1 MEVFIAGV
9 PERETERSL
18 NSFFKDILCRLQM
31 ENWMCQKKR
40 RKNWAKLVFLH
51 PKDGHKFLA
60 LHGQIKTLVGGY
72 YPFPGS
78 NNLVFKGH
86 QLRCRQSDRIDKFA
100 LQSLEMDM
108 KARAEHGM
116 TPANMD
122 RARSQKDYRNLS
134 CDFVSC
140 GLWDYIG
147 SELVF
152 KPYFTL
158 AESAT
163 MTFNTKFMA
172 FKMHTSQRLDISYYG
187 IESVAWEG
195 LPSPAIVFTLREA
208 PRFFQ
213 SRDHTTSTLPQDFA
227 RTMDSRFGDHD
238 LPYGNGQ
245 ERERLPGLNGDHQKI
260 AGSCLVYRFLLTKTS
275 ELDDQIRTISQTR
288 GMPPM
293 IRRHI
298 NVHKPRVSY
307 AARFSALLLQLL
319 PAASSLPFSVKF
331 QLQKLA
337 QNGYIPPSQVVAL
350 LPEVKRMFARS
361 DVRVCVNAIRK
372 LFLQIPFAGPDS
384 EPECFKLQSLVNLL
398 RKNEELSIRD
408 GLYLEEPV
416 ASENVAVIH
425 KATITPAGIYLYG
438 PCMESNN
445 RVLRKYSAHH
455 DYFLRVQFCD
465 EDGLPLRYNPAAS
478 NTPIYDRFR
487 KILNKG
493 IYIAGQ
499 HFSFLGFSH
508 SSLRA
513 QCCWLMAPFIHNGSL
528 LYDRELIKG
537 LGDFSNIRI
546 TAKCAA
552 RIGQAFSDTRDAIAL
567 APGVVQEM
575 KDVERA
581 GRTFSDGVGT
591 ISKEALEQIWDG
603 LLAGR
608 KTKPTVLQI
617 RYQGKRS
624 ISSMKLPVDIFK
636 TSTTVYPRLIYHFYL
651 NVSLSRV
658 LLPTSLLF
666 FLYLSVRS
674 FQACFSSF
682 HVLFNY
688 ILYFMVL
695 RVLFSI
701 NALEQARKGC

>member
-18 NSFFKDILCRLQM
+18 NSFFKDILGRLQM
-31 ENWMCQKKR
+31 ENWMCQKQH
-40 RKNWAKLVFLH
+40 RKKWAKLVFLN
-51 PKDGHKFLA
+51 PRDGQKFLT
-60 LHGQIKTLVGGY
+60 LHGQIKTLTGGY

-78 NNLVFKGH
+78 TNLIFKGY
-86 QLRCRQSDRIDKFA
+86 QLKCRQSDRIDKFA
-100 LQSLEMDM
+100 LRSLDMDM

-116 TPANMD
+116 TPANTD
-122 RARSQKDYRNLS
+122 RTRSQKDYRNLS
-134 CDFVSC
+134 CDSVSC
-140 GLWDYIG
+140 GLWDYLG

-152 KPYFTL
+152 KPYLTL

-163 MTFNTKFMA
+163 MTFNTKFVV

-195 LPSPAIVFTLREA
+195 LPSPAIAFTLREA

-213 SRDHTTSTLPQDFA
+213 SRDPTLSQDFA
-227 RTMDSRFGDHD
+227 RAMESLFGDYD
-238 LPYGNGQ
+238 LPNSNGP
-245 ERERLPGLNGDHQKI
+245 ERERLPGLNRGHQKI

-275 ELDDQIRTISQTR
+275 ELDDQIRAISKTR
-288 GMPPM
+288 GLPPM

-298 NVHKPRVSY
+298 NACQPKVSY
-307 AARFSALLLQLL
+307 AARFSALLLQLS
-319 PAASSLPFSVKF
+319 PTASSLPFSVKF

-337 QNGYIPPSQVVAL
+337 QNGYIPPSKVVEL

-361 DVRVCVNAIRK
+361 NIRVCINAIRK

-384 EPECFKLQSLVNLL
+384 EPDCFKLQSLMNLL

-425 KATITPAGIYLYG
+425 KATITPTGIYLYG

-455 DYFLRVQFCD
+455 DYFLRVQFGD

-478 NTPIYDRFR
+478 NTPIYERFR
-487 KILNKG
+487 KILNEG
-493 IYIAGQ
+493 IHIAGQ

-513 QCCWLMAPFIHNGSL
+513 QSCWFMAPFIHNGRL

-603 LLAGR
+603 LLAG
-608 KTKPTVLQI
+608 KKMKPTVLQI
-617 RYQGKRS
+617 RYQGKR
-624 ISSMKLPVDIFK
+624 MHLFDEVTPVGIF
-636 TSTTVYPRLIYHFYL
+636 TTFATVYSRLIYNMF
-651 NVSLSRV
+651 
-658 LLPTSLLF
+658 LF
-666 FLYLSVRS
+666 E
-674 FQACFSSF
+674 CFSF
-682 HVLFNY
+682 
-688 ILYFMVL
+688 
-695 RVLFSI
+695 
-701 NALEQARKGC
+701 